1 MKLKSLEEFL
11 NESYSSKDTMT
22 SLISKLSEEGKSI
35 DVIYSFLCT
44 LGVDPVRIKEELAKH
59 GALQVESNINEE
71 GEMADELEDLED
83 DLEKTQDEVEEKPEA
98 DEEKEDGESD
108 TEEKED
114 ALKGAISDIEKLDK
128 IKKILDE
135 NSDLST
141 EDN

>member
-22 SLISKLSEEGKSI
+22 SLISKLSEEGKSV

-71 GEMADELEDLED
+71 GDLADELEDLED
-83 DLEKTQDEVEEKPEA
+83 DLEKTQDEVEEKPESDK
-98 DEEKEDGESD
+98 DEDDESN